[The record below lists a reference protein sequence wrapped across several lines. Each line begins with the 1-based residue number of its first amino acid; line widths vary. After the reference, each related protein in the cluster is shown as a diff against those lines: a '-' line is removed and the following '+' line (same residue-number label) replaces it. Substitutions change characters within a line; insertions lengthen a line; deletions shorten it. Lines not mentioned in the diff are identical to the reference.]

1 VNRLRILAFATKLC
15 EKKGYDAEIFC
26 GIKERSFKGFESN
39 NSLKIWDGTY
49 QNSLENSSALV
60 KTLMIELTLLTLLNY
75 VGDNFCEYRNLGHDN
90 YKSLLLSYSDASNK
104 FGPLE
109 VKKIIEKSENFKVTA
124 VAIAAIKCPQH
135 IVK

>member
-1 VNRLRILAFATKLC
+1 MISSVLVIL
-15 EKKGYDAEIFC
+15 
-26 GIKERSFKGFESN
+26 
-39 NSLKIWDGTY
+39 
-49 QNSLENSSALV
+49 LV
-60 KTLMIELTLLTLLNY
+60 KNIMRCIIRMDFTSKEYLMIELTLLTLLNY

-109 VKKIIEKSENFKVTA
+109 VKKVIEKSDNFKVTA

-135 IVK
+135 IVN

>member
-1 VNRLRILAFATKLC
+1 
-15 EKKGYDAEIFC
+15 
-26 GIKERSFKGFESN
+26 
-39 NSLKIWDGTY
+39 
-49 QNSLENSSALV
+49 
-60 KTLMIELTLLTLLNY
+60 MIELTLLTLLNY

-109 VKKIIEKSENFKVTA
+109 VKKVIENSDHFKVTA
-124 VAIAAIKCPQH
+124 VAIAVTKCPQH

>member
-1 VNRLRILAFATKLC
+1 MFLVIL
-15 EKKGYDAEIFC
+15 
-26 GIKERSFKGFESN
+26 
-39 NSLKIWDGTY
+39 
-49 QNSLENSSALV
+49 LV
-60 KTLMIELTLLTLLNY
+60 KNGLHSIIRKNSASKKALMIELTLLTLLNY

-109 VKKIIEKSENFKVTA
+109 VKKVIEKSDNFKVTA